1 MVHRCNFG
9 KGIMLPFTLQIH
21 IISRFTHNY
30 YAEQMKKIGL
40 TMGQFSF
47 VTYLCGH
54 PGVSQERLSEALH
67 ITKSATAKIIQQME
81 ENDLARREQ
90 DTEDRRANKVFP
102 TDKAMNLIPE
112 IEPIV
117 DRCHKEITKDL
128 TPIEYDLLNALL
140 EKVKDRVMESY
151 SKKADLS

>member
-1 MVHRCNFG
+1 
-9 KGIMLPFTLQIH
+9 MLPLTLQIH

-30 YAEQMKKIGL
+30 YAEEMKKIGIS
-40 TMGQFSF
+40 MGQFPF

-67 ITKSATAKIIQQME
+67 ITKSATAKILQQME
-81 ENDLARREQ
+81 ESGLVSRTQ
-90 DTEDRRANKVFP
+90 DPADKRANKVFP
-102 TDKAMNLIPE
+102 TEKAMNLIPE
-112 IEPIV
+112 IERIV

-140 EKVKDRVMESY
+140 EKVKDRVMASY
-151 SKKADLS
+151 SDKSRLSDI